1 MKYIQLRTQ
10 LYLELQVKCQSM
22 EFETVDYTD
31 EMVIVEKKNNGNK
44 NKQKGAKKERRQLK
58 LTTHSYNVI
67 YIYLYVN
74 YIYIYTYIY
83 IYIKYNTSVV
93 FTRQLRAFP
102 SVALESL

>member
-1 MKYIQLRTQ
+1 M
-10 LYLELQVKCQSM
+10 
-22 EFETVDYTD
+22 
-31 EMVIVEKKNNGNK
+31 
-44 NKQKGAKKERRQLK
+44 K

-83 IYIKYNTSVV
+83 IYIYIKYNTSVV